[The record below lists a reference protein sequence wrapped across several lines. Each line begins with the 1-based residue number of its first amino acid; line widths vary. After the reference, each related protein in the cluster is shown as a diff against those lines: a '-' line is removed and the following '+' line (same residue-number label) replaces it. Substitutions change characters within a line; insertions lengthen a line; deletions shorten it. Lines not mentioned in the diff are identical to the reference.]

1 MLYSME
7 INRYKNSTAFLGRAE
22 LSIPLGSQTFSKSR
36 LLYPPGIAPLFIEKA
51 KGAYVWDIDKNRYI
65 DLVNSLAAVTIGYC
79 FNKIDK
85 AVRTQLNK
93 GTIFSLPGKL
103 EAEVAELIQQT
114 VPSAEMVR
122 FAKNGSDVTSAAIR
136 LARAY
141 TGKDEVAFCGYH
153 GWQDWYIGATNRNKG
168 VPIEVSKLSHKF
180 SYNDLNS
187 LEEIFR
193 LRSKK
198 IAAVIMEPMN
208 STYPQ
213 NEFLENVKRLTHKEG
228 AILVFDETI
237 TGFRFSTGGAQQE
250 FAVTPDLTTLGKG
263 IANGYPLSAIVGK
276 REIMMEMENV
286 FFSGTFG
293 GELLSL
299 AAAKVVLGMHLEANV
314 SKKLVE
320 TGNKIASSVKSIIA
334 DNALNDTLFLS
345 GHPSW
350 IFLNWKSTHGVEE
363 KVIKT
368 FFMQEMFKRGV
379 LVLSTHNVS
388 FSYNQSHIKKLIEVY
403 AEVLSEV
410 SLRLNDGS
418 LENLLMAEP
427 VEQIF
432 KVR

>member
-1 MLYSME
+1 M
-7 INRYKNSTAFLGRAE
+7 IGDRYKHSIDYLNRAE
-22 LSIPLGSQTFSKSR
+22 LSIPSGSQTFSKSK

-51 KGAYVWDIDKNRYI
+51 KGVFVWDIDNNKYI

-79 FNKIDK
+79 FKKIDK
-85 AVRTQLNK
+85 AVKKQLTK
-93 GTIFSLPGKL
+93 GTIFSLPARL
-103 EAEVAELIQQT
+103 ETEVAELIKQT

-122 FAKNGSDVTSAAIR
+122 FAKNGSDATSAAIR

-141 TGKDEVAFCGYH
+141 TGKEEIAFCGYH

-168 VPIEVSKLSHKF
+168 VPVDVSKLAHKF

-193 LRSKK
+193 DRPKK

-208 STYPQ
+208 SDYPQ
-213 NEFLENVKRLTHKEG
+213 NEFLENVKRLTHREE

-237 TGFRFSTGGAQQE
+237 TGYRFSTGGAQLE
-250 FAVTPDLTTLGKG
+250 FGVTPDLTTLGKG
-263 IANGYPLSAIVGK
+263 IANGYPLSAIAGK
-276 REIMMEMENV
+276 KEIMMEMENI

-299 AAAKVVLGMHLEANV
+299 AAAKVVLEMHLESNV
-314 SKKLVE
+314 SRRLAEIGKK
-320 TGNKIASSVKSIIA
+320 ISSDVNEIII
-334 DNALNDTLFLS
+334 DSKLQNTLKLS

-350 IFLNWKSTHGVEE
+350 IFLNWKSTYGVAEN
-363 KVIKT
+363 VIKT

-388 FSYNQSHIKKLIEVY
+388 YSYNENHIKKLSEIY
-403 AEVLSEV
+403 SEVLNEV

-418 LENLLMAEP
+418 LQSMLNAKP
-427 VEQIF
+427 IEQIF